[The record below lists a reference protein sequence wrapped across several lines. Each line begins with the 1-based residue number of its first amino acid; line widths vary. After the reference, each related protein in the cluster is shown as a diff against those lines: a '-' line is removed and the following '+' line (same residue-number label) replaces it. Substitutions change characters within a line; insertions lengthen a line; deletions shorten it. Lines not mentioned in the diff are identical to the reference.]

1 MSKCASKGP
10 SPRPKLEATHPGGG
24 EMRGGKDYV
33 TNVLVVG
40 VGGQGVIL
48 ASDILSEV
56 AMRSGLDVKKSEVH
70 GMAQR
75 GGIVTSHVRFGKKV
89 NSPLIPKGG
98 AHLLLSFELAEAVR
112 WIGFLA
118 PGGKAIVNVQ
128 KVVPPIVS
136 TGVASYPEDAE
147 HILRNMVQGPILVNG
162 LEIAEELGNP
172 RLVNTILLGVTS
184 RLLAL
189 PEKIWRK
196 VVEERVPRAFKELNL
211 RAFDRGRSLL

>member
-1 MSKCASKGP
+1 
-10 SPRPKLEATHPGGG
+10 
-24 EMRGGKDYV
+24 MRLAKDEI

-89 NSPLIPKGG
+89 NSPLIPKGRV
-98 AHLLLSFELAEAVR
+98 HVLLSFELAEATR
-112 WIGFLA
+112 WMGFLS
-118 PGGKAIVNVQ
+118 PDGKAIVNVQ

-136 TGVASYPEDAE
+136 TGLARYPEDAE
-147 HILRNMVQGPILVNG
+147 QILRTWVKEPILINA
-162 LEIAEELGNP
+162 LEMAEKLGNP

-184 RLLAL
+184 
-189 PEKIWRK
+189 KILELQEAIWKK
-196 VVEERVPRAFKELNL
+196 VIEQRVPRAFKELNL
-211 RAFDRGRSLL
+211 KAFEMGRSIL